1 MNAQLASSRQPRTVL
16 AIATTLTLLC
26 GLVGPTTAAQLYQW
40 TDEKGVVQ
48 YTDKPPVG
56 KSATKI
62 KVKGPAVS
70 GDAEEEEDE
79 EKDGENAEAATDADS
94 KRCAEER
101 ERLKILQTN
110 SSVSIRNADG
120 TSTEL
125 SKDEMSKEKDLT
137 KASIARFCKS

>member
-1 MNAQLASSRQPRTVL
+1 
-16 AIATTLTLLC
+16 
-26 GLVGPTTAAQLYQW
+26 
-40 TDEKGVVQ
+40 VQ

-56 KSATKI
+56 KAATKI

-94 KRCAEER
+94 KRCADER

-137 KASIARFCKS
+137 KAAIARFCKS